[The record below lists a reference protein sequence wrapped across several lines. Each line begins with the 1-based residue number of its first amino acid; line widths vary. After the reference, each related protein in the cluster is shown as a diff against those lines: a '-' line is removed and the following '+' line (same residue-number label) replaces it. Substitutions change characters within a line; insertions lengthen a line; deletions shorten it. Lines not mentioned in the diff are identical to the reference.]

1 MTQIDWSKA
10 PEGATHYGPAVEGEW
25 LECWHKNVN
34 GEWLG
39 WLADGDTRWSTAG
52 NSNSRIKQFI
62 PRPQE
67 WTGSGLPPVGTVC
80 EVEHCGKWIKCEII
94 AHFQQESAQVAA
106 FIFSPYSGNPKLK
119 ELAYYIADSF
129 RPTRTPEQIAADE
142 RLHAVRNALTT
153 IKASRSFP
161 GDVTRQNVMVATVEA
176 MIGAGYRKVEV
187 KP

>member
-10 PEGATHYGPAVEGEW
+10 PEGATHYGEGNHCKFW
-25 LECWHKNVN
+25 AKDVRPGISYQFSNVYHD
-34 GEWLG
+34 GPTGWMIRLG
-39 WLADGDTRWSTAG
+39 DPDYPITS
-52 NSNSRIKQFI
+52 II
-62 PRPQE
+62 PD
-67 WTGSGLPPVGTVC
+67 WTGEGRPPVGTVC

-129 RPTRTPEQIAADE
+129 RPTRTPEQIAAAE
-142 RLHAVRNALTT
+142 RAKECDKMFGIMCAVDREGNRSDMAEALY
-153 IKASRSFP
+153 
-161 GDVTRQNVMVATVEA
+161 D
-176 MIGAGYRKVEV
+176 AGYRKTMADAEEV

>member
-1 MTQIDWSKA
+1 MTQIDLSNA
-10 PEGATHYGPAVEGEW
+10 PEGATHYGPAVQHLVANWFQFDGADYFLW
-25 LECWHKNVN
+25 DGRCWMKMSN
-34 GEWLG
+34 GIQPLRKETLIALPTW
-39 WLADGDTRWSTAG
+39 
-52 NSNSRIKQFI
+52 N
-62 PRPQE
+62 
-67 WTGSGLPPVGTVC
+67 GSGLPPVGTVC

-119 ELAYYIADSF
+119 ELAYYIVDSF

-161 GDVTRQNVMVATVEA
+161 GDVARQNVMVATVEA